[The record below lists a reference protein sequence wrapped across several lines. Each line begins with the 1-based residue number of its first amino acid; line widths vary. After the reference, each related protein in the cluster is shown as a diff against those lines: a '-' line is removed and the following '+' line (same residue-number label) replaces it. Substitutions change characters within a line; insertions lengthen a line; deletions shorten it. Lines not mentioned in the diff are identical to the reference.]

1 MGLQKT
7 RAQAAHGKNREREAG
22 WMQRF
27 LSASLT
33 VIVGM
38 LLGILSVASA
48 QVDLGAVTATGE
60 VEVGGRFVPE
70 GSSAFGSSK
79 YEEYRE
85 QRPGVFGNARLL
97 LEGKEGKYYF
107 EGSATDIAE
116 RDQHYEVASGRYGR
130 YRLELEFDELVH
142 VFSNTARTL
151 YSDQGGGAL
160 DFPDATQ
167 STIQGLGTS
176 ALKSA
181 ALQSALSGATAV
193 PLRFRLQTGR
203 IGFFYRPLADLEV
216 DTGYWV
222 QQKEGTRPFGMGF
235 ASPGGNFANVAAPID
250 ERTHEVTGGIQVAR
264 DTWSLRLDYTGSFY
278 ENDLDTV
285 AIDNPLQLTDGAFTA
300 SGAGGTS
307 TPGRGRTDLA
317 PDNSAHT
324 IRLSGAVTLPVD
336 FPARFAGTFS
346 YGMRFQNDPFVPHTI
361 NAIILA
367 NDPTNSLALPAS
379 SLDAEVRTVLA
390 NLVVTGRPSR
400 DLNLTAR
407 YRFYDYNSDIP
418 ILAFPGHVIN
428 DQNLVTETRFNT
440 PMDHRTHNASL
451 DASYRLTRPATLKLG
466 YEWERW
472 DRSDHREVIRTDEHT
487 AKAAVDYKPA
497 AWALL
502 RAGYRFAIRRGTDY
516 NTFAHLEHAV
526 LEDDVTAAIPTGQST
541 LLRKFDEADRIRNQV
556 DLLAQL
562 SPREDVTLTFTG
574 GYGLT
579 DYDNTPRGLTED
591 ERWSVG
597 TDIGY
602 RPLSWLALSTWYT
615 FENIRFKQESRWR
628 PVVAGVAV
636 DSSLNDWSST
646 SQDQIHTAG
655 VGAEMVLI
663 PDRLDASLSYV
674 LEIAKAKTRA
684 AGVPGTTAAP
694 DGGDA
699 VDWPDIKDT
708 LQTLIAALRYHIL
721 KNLTVKAEY
730 RFEHFNLSN
739 FKTDGLEPFMANS
752 NVNGSGTVSPSLDVF
767 LGDRV
772 DDYVAHVIALSLIY
786 RF

>member
-1 MGLQKT
+1 MGLQRT
-7 RAQAAHGKNREREAG
+7 RAHAAHARGRERVAG
-22 WMQRF
+22 GMGLLRTAPLTF
-27 LSASLT
+27 ALGLVLSTPSPGPAEWAIGTDQGNMVLT
-33 VIVGM
+33 G
-38 LLGILSVASA
+38 
-48 QVDLGAVTATGE
+48 D
-60 VEVGGRFVPE
+60 VEVGGRTIKGDFQ
-70 GSSAFGSSK
+70 STK
-79 YEEYRE
+79 YQEYRE
-85 QRPGVFGNARLL
+85 QSPGIFGNARLL
-97 LEGKEGKYYF
+97 LEGKEGRYYF
-107 EGSATDIAE
+107 EGLATDIAE
-116 RDQHYEVASGRYGR
+116 RDQHYEIASGRYGR
-130 YRLELEFDELVH
+130 YRLELEYDEHSH
-142 VFSNTARTL
+142 VYSTAARTL
-151 YSDQGGGAL
+151 YTNQGSGVL
-160 DFPDATQ
+160 TFPDATQ
-167 STIQGLGTS
+167 SAIQAAVGN
-176 ALKSA
+176 AAKSA
-181 ALQSALSGATAV
+181 ALQSALGGATGV

-203 IGFFYRPLADLEV
+203 IGFFYRPLADLEL

-235 ASPGGNFANVAAPID
+235 ASPGGNFVNVAAPID

-285 AIDNPLQLTDGAFTA
+285 TIDNPLQLTDGAF
-300 SGAGGTS
+300 AGTTS

-324 IRLSGAVTLPVD
+324 IRLSGAATLPVG

-346 YGMRFQNDPFVPHTI
+346 YGMRFQNEPFVPHTI
-361 NAIILA
+361 NANI
-367 NDPTNSLALPAS
+367 PTGNPGASLALPAG
-379 SLDAEVRTVLA
+379 SLDGEVRTLLA
-390 NLVVTGRPSR
+390 NLVLTGRPHR

-418 ILAFPGHVIN
+418 ILVFDGHVVN
-428 DQNLVTETRFNT
+428 DQSLSDEDRENT

-451 DASYRLTRPATLKLG
+451 DASYRLARPATLKVG

-502 RAGYRFAIRRGTDY
+502 RAGYRFGIRRGTDY
-516 NTFAHLEHAV
+516 NTFAHLAHTIVDEADFSTAV
-526 LEDDVTAAIPTGQST
+526 TTGQST
-541 LLRKFDEADRIRNQV
+541 LLRKFDEADRNRHQA
-556 DLLAQL
+556 DLMAQL
-562 SPREDVTLTFTG
+562 SPRDDVTLTFTG

-579 DYDNTPRGLTED
+579 DYNNPALGLVED

-597 TDIGY
+597 TEVGY
-602 RPLSWLALSTWYT
+602 RPLDWVGLSAWYT
-615 FENIRFKQESRWR
+615 FESIQFRQDSRWR
-628 PVVAGVAV
+628 PVTAGVAV
-636 DSSLNDWSST
+636 DNPVNNWSSI
-646 SQDQIHTAG
+646 SRDLVHTAG
-655 VGAEMVLI
+655 VGAEVVLI

-694 DGGDA
+694 DGGNA
-699 VDWPDIKDT
+699 VDWPDIRDT
-708 LQTLIAALRYHIL
+708 LQTFIAALRYHIP

-730 RFEHFNLSN
+730 RFEHFNLAN

-752 NVNGSGTVSPSLDVF
+752 NVNAVGAVSPSLDVF

-772 DDYVAHVIALSLIY
+772 DDYAVHVFALSLIY

>member
-1 MGLQKT
+1 METGRRLLPLGSAVAVALGL
-7 RAQAAHGKNREREAG
+7 
-22 WMQRF
+22 
-27 LSASLT
+27 
-33 VIVGM
+33 
-38 LLGILSVASA
+38 LLGIASLAPA
-48 QVDLGAVTATGE
+48 QTDLGNVVLTGE
-60 VEVGGRFVPE
+60 VEVGGRAVIGDLRDW
-70 GSSAFGSSK
+70 GSSE

-85 QRPGVFGNARLL
+85 QRPGIFGNARLL

-107 EGSATDIAE
+107 EGSATDIGE
-116 RDQHYEVASGRYGR
+116 RDQHYNVSSGRYGR
-130 YRLELEFDELVH
+130 YRLELEFDEFVH

-151 YSDQGGGAL
+151 YTDQGGGVL
-160 DFPDATQ
+160 TFPDATQ
-167 STIQGLGTS
+167 STIQAAVGN
-176 ALKSA
+176 AAKSA
-181 ALQSALSGATAV
+181 ALQSALNGATAV

-203 IGFFYRPLADLEV
+203 VGFFYRPLTDLEV
-216 DTGYWV
+216 NAGYWV
-222 QQKEGTRPFGMGF
+222 QEKEGTRPFGMGF
-235 ASPGGNFANVAAPID
+235 ASPGGNFVNVAAPID

-278 ENDLDTV
+278 ENDLDTMT
-285 AIDNPLQLTDGAFTA
+285 IDNPLQLTDGAFV
-300 SGAGGTS
+300 GTSS

-317 PDNSAHT
+317 PDNFAHT
-324 IRLSGAVTLPVD
+324 VSLSGAVALPVG

-390 NLVVTGRPSR
+390 NLVLTGRPSR

-418 ILAFPGHVIN
+418 LLIFDGHVVN
-428 DQNLVTETRFNT
+428 DQSLSGEDRTNT
-440 PMDHRTHNASL
+440 PMDHQTHNASL

-516 NTFAHLEHAV
+516 NTFAHLAHTIVDEA
-526 LEDDVTAAIPTGQST
+526 DFSTSVTTGQST

-579 DYDNTPRGLTED
+579 DYDNTSRGLTED

-694 DGGDA
+694 DGGNA

-708 LQTLIAALRYHIL
+708 FQTFIAALRYHL
-721 KNLTVKAEY
+721 QKNLTVKAEY

-739 FKTDGLEPFMANS
+739 FKTDGLDPFMANS
-752 NVNGSGTVSPSLDVF
+752 NVNAAGTVSPSLDVF

>member
-1 MGLQKT
+1 L
-7 RAQAAHGKNREREAG
+7 RREREMGARG
-22 WMQRF
+22 MRF
-27 LSASLT
+27 PGVASLAGALG
-33 VIVGM
+33 V
-38 LLGILSVASA
+38 LLTIPSVASA
-48 QVDLGAVTATGE
+48 QVDLGGVTATGE

-216 DTGYWV
+216 DTSYWV

-361 NAIILA
+361 NANI
-367 NDPTNSLALPAS
+367 PTGNAGASLALPAS
-379 SLDAEVRTVLA
+379 GLDGEVRTLLA
-390 NLVVTGRPSR
+390 NLVLTGRPLR
-400 DLNLTAR
+400 DLSLTAR
-407 YRFYDYNSDIP
+407 YRFYDYDSDIP
-418 ILAFPGHVIN
+418 LLIFDGHVVN
-428 DQNLVTETRFNT
+428 DQSLSDEDRGNT

-451 DASYRLTRPATLKLG
+451 DASYRLARPATLKLG

-487 AKAAVDYKPA
+487 WKAAIDYKPVA
-497 AWALL
+497 SALL
-502 RAGYRFAIRRGTDY
+502 RAGYRFGIRRGTDY
-516 NTFAHLEHAV
+516 NTFAHLAHTIIDEA
-526 LEDDVTAAIPTGQST
+526 DFSTSVTTGQST

-556 DLLAQL
+556 DLLAQF
-562 SPREDVTLTFTG
+562 SPRDDLTLAFTG

-579 DYDNTPRGLTED
+579 DYDDTTLGLTED

-602 RPLSWLALSTWYT
+602 RPLERLALSAWYT
-615 FENIRFKQESRWR
+615 FENIQFKQDSRWR
-628 PVVAGVAV
+628 PVSGGVAV

-646 SQDQIHTAG
+646 SEEQVHTAG
-655 VGAEMVLI
+655 VGADILLI

-674 LEIAKAKTRA
+674 LEIAKAKTGA
-684 AGVPGTTAAP
+684 TGVPGTTAAP
-694 DGGDA
+694 DGGNA

-708 LQTLIAALRYHIL
+708 LQTFIAALRYHIV

-739 FKTDGLEPFMANS
+739 FKTDDLDPFMTNS
-752 NVNGSGTVSPSLDVF
+752 NVNAAGTVSPSLDVF

>member
-1 MGLQKT
+1 METGRRLLPLGAALALALGPLLVSGPSPA
-7 RAQAAHGKNREREAG
+7 RAE
-22 WMQRF
+22 
-27 LSASLT
+27 S
-33 VIVGM
+33 
-38 LLGILSVASA
+38 
-48 QVDLGAVTATGE
+48 DLGPVVLTGE
-60 VEVGGRFVPE
+60 VEVGGRGVSGDW
-70 GSSAFGSSK
+70 GSSE

-85 QRPGVFGNARLL
+85 QRPGIFGNARLL

-130 YRLELEFDELVH
+130 YRLELEFDEFVH

-151 YSDQGGGAL
+151 YTNEGGGVL
-160 DFPDATQ
+160 SFPDATQ
-167 STIQGLGTS
+167 STIEGLGTN

-181 ALQSALSGATAV
+181 ALQSALSGATGV

-203 IGFFYRPLADLEV
+203 VGLFYRPLAELEV
-216 DTGYWV
+216 NAGYWV
-222 QQKEGTRPFGMGF
+222 QEKEGTRPFGMGF
-235 ASPGGNFANVAAPID
+235 GSPGGTFVNVAAPID

-278 ENDLDTV
+278 ENDLDTMTV
-285 AIDNPLQLTDGAFTA
+285 DNPLQAAPDAV
-300 SGAGGTS
+300 AGPS
-307 TPGRGRTDLA
+307 RGRTDLA

-324 IRLSGAVTLPVD
+324 VSLSAAVTLPVG

-346 YGMRFQNDPFVPHTI
+346 YGMRFQDDAFIPHTI
-361 NAIILA
+361 NSAIS
-367 NDPTNSLALPAS
+367 DPSLTLPAS
-379 SLDAEVRTVLA
+379 SLDAEVRTLLA
-390 NLVVTGRPSR
+390 NLVLTGRPSR
-400 DLNLTAR
+400 ELNLTAR

-428 DQNLVTETRFNT
+428 DQGAAVVETRLNT
-440 PMDHRTHNASL
+440 PMDHHIHNASL
-451 DASYRLTRPATLKLG
+451 DASYRLARPTTLKLG

-472 DRSDHREVIRTDEHT
+472 DRSEHREVTRTDEHT

-497 AWALL
+497 TWALL
-502 RAGYRFAIRRGTDY
+502 RVGYRFGIRRGTDY
-516 NTFAHLEHAV
+516 STFAHLAHTIADEADFSDAV
-526 LEDDVTAAIPTGQST
+526 LTSQST
-541 LLRKFDEADRIRNQV
+541 LLRKFDEGDRNRHQAD
-556 DLLAQL
+556 LMAQL
-562 SPREDVTLTFTG
+562 SPREDLTLTFTG

-579 DYDNTPRGLTED
+579 DYNNPPLGLVED

-615 FENIRFKQESRWR
+615 FENIQFKQDSRWR
-628 PVVAGVAV
+628 AVVSGAAV
-636 DSSLNDWSST
+636 DDPVNNWSST
-646 SQDQIHTAG
+646 SQDLVHTAG

-674 LEIAKAKTRA
+674 LEIAKAKTLA
-684 AGVPGTTAAP
+684 QGIAGTTSATN
-694 DGGDA
+694 DGGNA

-708 LQTLIAALRYHIL
+708 LQTFIAALRYHL
-721 KNLTVKAEY
+721 QKNLTVKAEY

-772 DDYVAHVIALSLIY
+772 DDYVAHIIALSLIY